1 MYNINPKPI
10 MPHVPLWEFEM
21 KDLPEDD
28 FFKSDTLWKSNNFKS
43 ETGGLYQDSTRLAH
57 CKSQNTDEEI
67 QMSKLL
73 DRLDPKN
80 VVDIFSNLFD
90 ENEEL
95 FYPQYPYVKTKYKS
109 NKEFIK
115 NFITSN
121 AFAVK
126 DNPTFE
132 LPPHV
137 DNRFIFGNI
146 IYNLVDNKTST
157 KIYGFNNEVAY
168 EAPKEKGKGIIF
180 LNTERTLHGYEN
192 NTDENRYAV
201 ICNIYLNVF
210 IN

>member
-1 MYNINPKPI
+1 MFNINPKPI
-10 MPHVPLWEFEM
+10 TPYLPLWEFEM

-28 FFKSDTLWKSNNFKS
+28 FFKSDTLWGSNNFKS

-57 CKSQNTDEEI
+57 YKSQNTDEEI

-73 DRLDPKN
+73 DRLNQQN
-80 VVDIFSNLFD
+80 VVDIVSTLFD

-95 FYPQYPYVKTKYKS
+95 FYPIYPYIKNKYKS

-115 NFITSN
+115 SFIASN

-126 DNPTFE
+126 DKPTFE

-137 DNRFIFGNI
+137 DNRFMFGNI
-146 IYNLVDNKTST
+146 IYNLLDNKTST
-157 KIYGFNNEVAY
+157 KIYGSNNEIVY
-168 EAPKEKGKGIIF
+168 EAPKEKGKGILF
-180 LNTERTLHGYEN
+180 LNTEKTVHSYEN
-192 NTDENRYAV
+192 NTDEDRYAV